1 MSRSGVDLPNREILK
16 VIPEE
21 FVVDIEEGV
30 KNPIGMSARK
40 LEVVANIFSMNT
52 NVLNNIKKA
61 IADIG
66 IEIYD
71 IYPNLLSS
79 SE

>member
-1 MSRSGVDLPNREILK
+1 MA
-16 VIPEE
+16 
-21 FVVDIEEGV
+21 
-30 KNPIGMSARK
+30 ARK
-40 LEVVANIFSMNT
+40 LEVVSNIFSMNL

-61 IADIG
+61 VSDIG

-79 SE
+79 SEGVLSKRQKEL

>member
-1 MSRSGVDLPNREILK
+1 
-16 VIPEE
+16 
-21 FVVDIEEGV
+21 
-30 KNPIGMSARK
+30 
-40 LEVVANIFSMNT
+40 MNS

-79 SE
+79 SEGILTKRQKEL